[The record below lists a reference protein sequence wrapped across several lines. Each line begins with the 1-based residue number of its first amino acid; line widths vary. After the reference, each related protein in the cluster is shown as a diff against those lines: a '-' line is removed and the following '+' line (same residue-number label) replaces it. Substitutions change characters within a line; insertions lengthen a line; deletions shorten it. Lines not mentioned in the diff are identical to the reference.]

1 MAVPVKHPKGL
12 LDRPTARHT
21 AADTPHTSRLVCW
34 IAVVGGSLFAHDR
47 PRTSRTASDCY
58 RLVQS
63 APRRM
68 RPSGL
73 YCTHSIPIPGSQI
86 PSPNPKSQIL
96 NFIPKLYPL
105 SLNFIP
111 KLYP

>member
-58 RLVQS
+58 RLVQG

-73 YCTHSIPIPGSQI
+73 YPTHPIPI
-86 PSPNPKSQIL
+86 PKSQIL
-96 NFIPKLYPL
+96 NFIPKLYLL

-111 KLYP
+111 KS